1 MMRGKSVEW
10 VYRQREGCRRK
21 VRHSESNSEYH
32 KIRTAARLFW
42 EVLAAA
48 LYVACRYAANIA
60 LAGFGGTIR
69 PVRCG
74 SDGVGHCRF
83 A

>member
-32 KIRTAARLFW
+32 KIRTAAKLSHGKI
-42 EVLAAA
+42 LAAA

-60 LAGFGGTIR
+60 LAGLVVLFG
-69 PVRCG
+69 
-74 SDGVGHCRF
+74 RF
-83 A
+83 VAVQAE